1 MLKYIKSTVTELKE
15 VKFNQVDTSTDVEFA
30 ISEFERKVRHFLHF
44 TNCFLLNFKKELGR
58 RYKFGVLYVKD
69 GQKDESEI
77 YSNTEYS
84 KDFEEFLEFIG
95 TRVELKGFEGF
106 SGGLDTKRKLNEV
119 SRKILTLS

>member
-1 MLKYIKSTVTELKE
+1 MSDVKLKRLESSLTNEECLS
-15 VKFNQVDTSTDVEFA
+15 Q
-30 ISEFERKVRHFLHF
+30 FE
-44 TNCFLLNFKKELGR
+44 TKELIR
-58 RYKFGVLYVKD
+58 RYKFGVLYVKE
-69 GQKDESEI
+69 GQTDESEI

-84 KDFEEFLEFIG
+84 QDFNEFLDFIG